1 MLADAPWRYS
11 FLDRDGRPLDLDR
24 SKAFDQRGPVSGPD
38 LDRLTSI
45 VIISAERGADTRRCV
60 ESILAGTVEPFEIIL
75 SDAGSSPGT
84 LEVIKALEDAHKNLH
99 VIYNAKSTGTTG
111 QRNQGIFYSRGGH
124 VVLMDNDVLVQ
135 PGWLGPLLERSA
147 SDPRVGLVGAKLL
160 KAEIGKVYYCGAH
173 TITLEKG
180 GRVYGIGL
188 VKAGPL
194 ADLNRYDASVMRE
207 GEVPWYTT
215 TALLARRSVL
225 FEAGGFDDLGGG
237 RGIFIAN
244 EDKDLSLSVRKA
256 GYRILYCPA
265 SEAVHNHDYSRV
277 DRTDAYHS
285 QYRLRMDQIHKD
297 TEYFLRKWD
306 ITFMVEKLPHED
318 NSRRWNGRE
327 LVPVDLDLGSA
338 ELRDDVVTLGAG
350 KPAAGTPV

>member
-1 MLADAPWRYS
+1 MLADAPRRYS

-24 SKAFDQRGPVSGPD
+24 IEAFDQYGPRRGPD
-38 LDRLTSI
+38 LDGLTSI
-45 VIISAERGADTRRCV
+45 VVISAERGADTRRCV
-60 ESILAGTVEPFEIIL
+60 DSILAGTPEPFEIIL
-75 SDAGSSPGT
+75 SDVGSSPET
-84 LEVIKALEDAHKNLH
+84 LEVLKALEDAHGNIH

-135 PGWLGPLLERSA
+135 PGWLGHLVKRSA
-147 SDPRVGLVGAKLL
+147 ADPRAGLVGAKLL
-160 KAEIGKVYYCGAH
+160 KAEIEKVYYCGAH
-173 TITLEKG
+173 TISLEKA

-188 VKAGPL
+188 VKSGPL
-194 ADLNRYDASVMRE
+194 ADLNRHDASVLRE

-215 TALLARRSVL
+215 TALLAKRRAL
-225 FEAGGFDDLGGG
+225 FEAGGFDDVGDG

-265 SEAVHNHDYSRV
+265 SEAVHNHDYSKV
-277 DRTDAYHS
+277 DRKDAYHS
-285 QYRLRMDQIHKD
+285 QYRLRMEQIHKD

-306 ITFMVEKLPHED
+306 ITYMIEKLPHED
-318 NSRRWNGRE
+318 NSRRWDGRE
-327 LVPVDLDLGSA
+327 LVAVDLDLGSA
-338 ELRDDVVTLGAG
+338 ELRDDVVTLTA
-350 KPAAGTPV
+350 V